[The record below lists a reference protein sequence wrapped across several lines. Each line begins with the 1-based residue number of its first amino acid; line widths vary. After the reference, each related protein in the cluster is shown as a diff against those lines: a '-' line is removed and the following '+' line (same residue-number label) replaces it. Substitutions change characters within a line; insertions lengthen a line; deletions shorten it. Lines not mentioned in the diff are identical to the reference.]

1 MERAIMSAPATAVP
15 GSLPVR
21 VFATRAAMGEAAAQE
36 AGEAL
41 RGCLARQTEVRVV
54 FAAAPSQ
61 QEMLDALVRL
71 PGIAWERVHAFHMDE
86 YIGLPP
92 GAPQRFARWLDE
104 RLFLRLPFGAVHRI
118 DPEAFADAQACAA
131 DYAARLAAAPVDLV
145 CLGIGVN
152 GHIAFNDPP
161 VADFD
166 DPAAVKRVALDDV
179 CRQQQVDDGCFPS
192 FAAVPTHALTLTV
205 PRLLDCGRM
214 VCVVPGPAKREA
226 VRRTLAD
233 PLGEACPAT
242 ALRLHPRCTLYLDAE
257 SAPDGRP

>member
-1 MERAIMSAPATAVP
+1 MSAPATSAA

-21 VFATRAAMGEAAAQE
+21 VFPTRAAMGAAAARE

-41 RGCLARQTEVRVV
+41 RTALARQGAARVI

-61 QEMLDALVRL
+61 QELLDSLVAET
-71 PGIAWERVHAFHMDE
+71 GIDWSRVAAFHMDE
-86 YIGLPP
+86 YIGLPAA
-92 GAPQRFARWLDE
+92 APQRFARWLDE

-118 DPEAFADAQACAA
+118 DPESFASADACAA

-161 VADFD
+161 VADFHD
-166 DPAAVKRVALDDV
+166 RLAVKTVELDDV

-205 PRLLDCGRM
+205 PRLLDCAQM

-226 VRRTLAD
+226 VRRTLHD
-233 PLGEACPAT
+233 PIGEACPAT
-242 ALRLHPRCTLYLDAE
+242 ALRGHPRCTLYLDAE
-257 SAPDGRP
+257 SDPHGRS